1 MKLFAK
7 VIKNYETK
15 NKNRAKT
22 IEICKNGRKNTENT
36 IFFAKLLDIYKIYCN
51 FATNFFGKADKEIK
65 RLIF

>member
-36 IFFAKLLDIYKIYCN
+36 IFFAKLFVIYKKCCN
-51 FATNFFGKADKEIK
+51 FAKKFFGKAD
-65 RLIF
+65 